1 MRKSGLAALVMGI
14 LLIAAPSAAFANNIT
29 ISSPVAGSSLNVAPN
44 AVSITT
50 ATALMD
56 QGNQIVVNDPNGLQV
71 DDGSLTINGNSAV
84 VGLKP
89 LTLTGV
95 YTVTYT
101 LLGVNDT
108 PLTGSY
114 TFNFNAPSVISTPS
128 AAPSSASS
136 SGANAN
142 LNGGSNAFVY
152 TLLVLA
158 LFVLIFLIWYAK
170 QSFGGTKKPA
180 GNKTTRKPN
189 RK

>member
-1 MRKSGLAALVMGI
+1 MRKSGLVAIVMGI
-14 LLIAAPSAAFANNIT
+14 FLIAAPSVALANSIT
-29 ISSPVAGSSLNVAPN
+29 ISSPVAGASLNVAPN

-50 ATALMD
+50 AVALMD
-56 QGNQIVVNDPNGLQV
+56 QGNQIVVNDPDGRQV
-71 DDGSLTINGNSAV
+71 DDGSLTINANSAV

-95 YTVTYT
+95 YTVNYT

-128 AAPSSASS
+128 AATTDTSS

-152 TLLVLA
+152 TLLVMA

-170 QSFGGTKKPA
+170 QSFGGTSTPA
-180 GNKTTRKPN
+180 STKTTRKPN